1 MNNMYLKKI
10 VTLVLTQNCN
20 LNCSYCY
27 EHSKTKKTMS
37 VETAKKIIEKEIN
50 TNDEYPE
57 IIFEF
62 FGGEPFL
69 EFDLI
74 KELYEYIWNPKFT
87 KKGYALLVRTE
98 LY

>member
-1 MNNMYLKKI
+1 MSIAKLKNH
-10 VTLVLTQNCN
+10 VRRNG
-20 LNCSYCY
+20 
-27 EHSKTKKTMS
+27 
-37 VETAKKIIEKEIN
+37 KKIIEKEIN